1 MHRFLYLLIIPVI
14 FTYCLDFSI
23 NSLQN
28 QSNSQLTKEFSKKDI
43 INVHQDFYKSLTASS
58 INDMYFEKTLLNYEE
73 RNNDNYTYNIKLNDN
88 LDKHQLLELKKFNS
102 LQLVSSEW
110 QKKFSNKKAKF
121 IQTLLPLIAH
131 QNEKILNQRKN
142 IFNIKYILETENTL
156 TNKQVKYIVELAEN
170 YNLKSK
176 NKHKIDLINELLI
189 SVNIIPNSIVL
200 AQAANESGWGTSRF
214 AKEYNALFG
223 QYTYDKNDGVIPIKR
238 DKGKKHLI
246 KNFSS
251 FEKSVESYFRNINS
265 HYAYEKFRQIRSR
278 IHPKDLR
285 SNIKLLTHSLEVYA
299 EDESYV
305 DTINLIIDSNELDQF
320 DLDFRFF
327 INS

>member
-1 MHRFLYLLIIPVI
+1 MHKLLFLLIIPI
-14 FTYCLDFSI
+14 AFTYCFDFSI
-23 NSLQN
+23 YSLNNELNN
-28 QSNSQLTKEFSKKDI
+28 QLRSTLPKNKI
-43 INVHQDFYKSLTASS
+43 INVHEDFDYNLTASS
-58 INDMYFEKTLLNYEE
+58 INDMYFEKTILNHED
-73 RNNDNYTYNIKLNDN
+73 RNNDKYIYISKLNEN
-88 LDKHQLLELKKFNS
+88 LDKYHLLELKKFNS
-102 LQLVSSEW
+102 LQLISSGWE
-110 QKKFSNKKAKF
+110 KKFSNKKVKF
-121 IQTLLPLIAH
+121 IQTLLPLIAY
-131 QNEKILNQRKN
+131 QNEKILIQRKN
-142 IFNIKYILETENTL
+142 ILDIQYLLETKRTLTNKNIKYIN
-156 TNKQVKYIVELAEN
+156 ELAEK
-170 YNLKSK
+170 YNLRSK

-223 QYTYDKNDGVIPIKR
+223 QYTYDANDGVIPNKR
-238 DKGKKHLI
+238 DEGKKHLI

-265 HYAYEKFRQIRSR
+265 HDAYEKFRQIRSR

-285 SNIKLLTHSLEVYA
+285 SNIKLLTHALEVYA
-299 EDESYV
+299 EDKSYV
-305 DTINLIIDSNELDQF
+305 ETINLIIDSNKLNQF

>member
-1 MHRFLYLLIIPVI
+1 MHKFLYLLIIPVV
-14 FTYCLDFSI
+14 FTYCLDFLI

-28 QSNSQLTKEFSKKDI
+28 QSSSQLTKTFSKTDI
-43 INVHQDFYKSLTASS
+43 INIHEDYYNNLTASS
-58 INDMYFEKTLLNYEE
+58 INDMYFEKTILSYEDKK
-73 RNNDNYTYNIKLNDN
+73 NDIYKYNSKLNVN
-88 LDKHQLLELKKFNS
+88 LDKHHLFELKKFNS
-102 LQLVSSEW
+102 LQLVSSGW
-110 QKKFSNKKAKF
+110 QKNFSNKKAKF

-131 QNEKILNQRKN
+131 QNEKILIQRKN
-142 IFNIKYILETENTL
+142 ILNIKYILETENTL
-156 TNKQVKYIVELAEN
+156 TNKQVKYIVKLAEN
-170 YNLKSK
+170 YNLKSQ

-223 QYTYDKNDGVIPIKR
+223 QYTYDKNDGIIPFER
-238 DKGKKHLI
+238 DEGKKHLI

-299 EDESYV
+299 EDKSYV
-305 DTINLIIDSNELDQF
+305 DTINLIIDSNKLDQF